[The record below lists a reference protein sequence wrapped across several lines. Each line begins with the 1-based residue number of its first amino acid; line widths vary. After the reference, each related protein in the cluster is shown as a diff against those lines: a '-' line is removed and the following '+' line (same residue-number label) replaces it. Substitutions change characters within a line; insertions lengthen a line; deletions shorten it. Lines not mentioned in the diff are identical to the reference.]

1 VRSSRRSSPLLIIRH
16 QVAWQSAAAS
26 LTDIQHFSIVKQTL
40 TYDSLLAGQPSVTV
54 KVVADAKGQ
63 RRPAVTLTASHQTA
77 TFVPANSGLVPS
89 GTTNFSTQGA
99 TFLGGG
105 YTLPPGSF
113 VTTSAG
119 GFGHP
124 TACFIAAP
132 AVCFAPQGATFAPAP
147 AGYGGAGGPSG
158 PPAPIATAEGGEA
171 LQDHESEMRA
181 QGQAQ
186 PDGADRFV
194 S

>member
-1 VRSSRRSSPLLIIRH
+1 M
-16 QVAWQSAAAS
+16 
-26 LTDIQHFSIVKQTL
+26 
-40 TYDSLLAGQPSVTV
+40 TV

-77 TFVPANSGLVPS
+77 TFVPTP
-89 GTTNFSTQGA
+89 QGA

-105 YTLPPGSF
+105 YALPPGSF

-132 AVCFAPQGATFAPAP
+132 AVCFAPQGTTFTATP
-147 AGYGGAGGPSG
+147 AGYGGAGGSAG
-158 PPAPIATAEGGEA
+158 TAAPATEGGEA
-171 LQDHESEMRA
+171 LQDHESA

-186 PDGADRFV
+186 SDGADRFV